1 VYSRYSSKHAN
12 DREEP
17 GHQAGTPCFVTEAKI
32 MADLLCQHQDGG
44 CNRDTLMQKQRL
56 LKQALDDLWIDVQ
69 SGRKRV
75 GSVALLRM
83 YKTLT
88 FPMITERLARSEINH
103 EGILREINLLINTF
117 QYVLKPEQVK

>member
-1 VYSRYSSKHAN
+1 
-12 DREEP
+12 
-17 GHQAGTPCFVTEAKI
+17 
-32 MADLLCQHQDGG
+32 
-44 CNRDTLMQKQRL
+44 MQKQQL
-56 LKQALDDLWIDVQ
+56 LEQALDDLWIDVQ

-88 FPMITERLARSEINH
+88 FPMITKRLARSEINH